1 MAKKST
7 KTDYSI
13 SYRIKSKLGSWSEWV
28 EGKGQWQ
35 SLELA
40 QKQIKMIRQNHS
52 GDMEIKFEKDG
63 KLLSF
68 SGEVINKS
76 IELKTKTK

>member
-1 MAKKST
+1 MKTRPT
-7 KTDYSI
+7 KTNYSI

-28 EGKGQWQ
+28 QGKGQWQ
-35 SLELA
+35 SLEFA

-76 IELKTKTK
+76 IELKTKAK